1 MKISQNKHK
10 HVNEWRVI
18 MLIEFE
24 TENYKSF
31 NKPVRLSML
40 ASKTTTEY
48 QNDNVFNVGG
58 RYNLLKSVVIYG
70 ANASGKTN
78 LLDAL
83 LIMRILILD
92 SAKDTQ
98 KGDPLALV
106 PFKLNK
112 KRSNEPTK
120 FDITFLI
127 NEIRYRYGFLADQM
141 EIKAEWLFQAKK
153 NKEYPLFLRELDGID
168 VDKKRFSEGLGVES
182 KTRNNALFLSVVA
195 QYNGKM
201 SSTILDWFR
210 HVQPFF
216 GTDDDRY
223 HDIAIDILKDDK
235 LFELIRLLIKQVD
248 LGIDDI
254 TFKKDNDGKEQL
266 VSKHALYENGKV
278 VGEKSFDFFSE
289 ESEGTKKFF
298 RIISIIIQSLFCG
311 GVVIMDELDAK
322 MHQLMSRLVLDLFNS
337 SNLNLNN
344 TQLICTV
351 HDTNLLH
358 YGKLRRDQIWFTE
371 KDRKSA
377 TDLYSLVDIK
387 LENGKSVRKDASLSK
402 EYINGRFGA
411 IPYLGDINELFKV
424 K

>member
-1 MKISQNKHK
+1 
-10 HVNEWRVI
+10 

-24 TENYKSF
+24 IENYKSF
-31 NKPVRLSML
+31 NGPVKLSML

-48 QNDNVFNVGG
+48 QDNNVFKAGG
-58 RYNLLKSVVIYG
+58 RYSLLKSAIIYG

-83 LIMRILILD
+83 LMMRLLILD

-98 KGDPLALV
+98 KGDPLPLV

-112 KRSNEPTK
+112 ERSSGPTR

-127 NEIRYRYGFLADQM
+127 NEIRYRYGFLADRK

-168 VDKKRFSEGLGVES
+168 VDKKKFPEGLGVED
-182 KTRNNALFLSVVA
+182 KTRDNALFLSVVA

-201 SSTILDWFR
+201 SGTILDWFR

-223 HDIAIDILKDDK
+223 HDIAIDILKDHK
-235 LFELIRLLIKQVD
+235 LFELIRILIKQVD

-254 TFKKDNDGKEQL
+254 TFKKDDDGKDQL

-298 RIISIIIQSLFCG
+298 RIICIILQSLYLG
-311 GVVIMDELDAK
+311 GVVIIDELDAK

-337 SNLNLNN
+337 SNINKNN

-387 LENGKSVRKDASLSK
+387 VEKGKSVRKDALYAK
-402 EYINGRFGA
+402 EYINGRYGA
-411 IPYLGDINELFKV
+411 IPFLGDIDTLFKV

>member
-1 MKISQNKHK
+1 
-10 HVNEWRVI
+10 

-24 TENYKSF
+24 VENYKSF
-31 NKPVRLSML
+31 NEPVKLSML

-48 QNDNVFNVGG
+48 QDNNVFNIGG
-58 RYNLLKSVVIYG
+58 RYNLLRSVVIYG

-83 LIMRILILD
+83 LTMRLLILD

-112 KRSNEPTK
+112 EKSNGSTK

-127 NEIRYRYGFLADQM
+127 NEIRYRYGFLADQT

-168 VDKKRFSEGLGVES
+168 VDRKRFAEGLGIED

-210 HVQPFF
+210 YVQPFF

-223 HDIAIDILKDDK
+223 HDIAIDILKDHK
-235 LFELIRLLIKQVD
+235 LFELIRILIKQVD

-254 TFKKDNDGKEQL
+254 TFKKGDEGKEQL
-266 VSKHALYENGKV
+266 VSKHAIFENGKV

-289 ESEGTKKFF
+289 ESEGTKKFL
-298 RIISIIIQSLFCG
+298 RIISLILQSLFYG

-322 MHQLMSRLVLDLFNS
+322 MHQLMSRLILNLFNS
-337 SNLNLNN
+337 RNINKKN

-351 HDTNLLH
+351 HDTNLLQ

-387 LENGKSVRKDASLSK
+387 VDKGKSVRKDASYSK
-402 EYINGRFGA
+402 EYINGHYGA
-411 IPYLGDINELFKV
+411 IPFLGDIDKLFKV

>member
-1 MKISQNKHK
+1 
-10 HVNEWRVI
+10 

-24 TENYKSF
+24 IENYKSI
-31 NKPVRLSML
+31 NEPVKLSMQ

-48 QNDNVFNVGG
+48 QDKNVFNIGG
-58 RYNLLKSVVIYG
+58 RYNLLKSAVIYG

-83 LIMRILILD
+83 LMMKLLILD

-112 KRSNEPTK
+112 KSSNGPTR

-127 NEIRYRYGFLADQM
+127 DVIRYRYGFIADQK

-153 NKEYPLFLRELDGID
+153 NKEYPLFLRELDGIN

-201 SSTILDWFR
+201 SSAILDWFR

-223 HDIAIDILKDDK
+223 HDIAIDILKDHK
-235 LFELIRLLIKQVD
+235 LFELIRILIKQVD
-248 LGIDDI
+248 LGINDI
-254 TFKKDNDGKEQL
+254 TFEKDNDGKEHL
-266 VSKHALYENGKV
+266 VSKHALFEKGKIM
-278 VGEKSFDFFSE
+278 GEKSFDFFSE

-298 RIISIIIQSLFCG
+298 RIISIIIQSLFFG

-322 MHQLMSRLVLDLFNS
+322 MHQLMSRLILNLFNS
-337 SNLNLNN
+337 SNINKHN

-351 HDTNLLH
+351 HDTNLLQ
-358 YGKLRRDQIWFTE
+358 YGNLRRDQIWFTE

-387 LENGKSVRKDASLSK
+387 VDKGKSVRKDASYSK
-402 EYINGRFGA
+402 EYINGRYGA
-411 IPYLGDINELFKV
+411 IPFLGDIDTLFKV